1 MISRKILKFLGIG
14 IAGIFTIIIVTLLA
28 LEFFV
33 SDAYVARMVTKYSA
47 QMLNAQMQVEEIGF
61 TAFSHFPSVGV
72 RLKNGTIVSNTH
84 LKDSVQYD
92 RTPKQADTLVSF
104 NEFTVLI
111 NPLRML
117 KGRIDISGIILDNPR
132 AYAYV
137 SPTGCANW
145 DIMVA
150 DTTATAEV
158 DTVSQESSQESPLH
172 INIRNIEITGGGRF
186 VYDSREEG
194 LRASLF
200 MNSVIL
206 KGNFSDEIEKSRI
219 RKGNFSRLNMA
230 VSQSGAQKYFE
241 GIIADTASGPGK
253 GRASMRFAIDTLNIE
268 SAGKGLLAVE
278 ARTRTNVRVSRNS
291 LTENLPMDI
300 KGKIKL
306 GGRRESALT
315 FQDLKITTAGIPL
328 NLNGKVEYSADS
340 LYTEN
345 FLARI
350 EEFPLEEFLQY
361 VPKAI
366 VPDISKL
373 HTDTRLSVD
382 VNVFGSY
389 DFSSGKLPNADVD
402 FNIPSSSIAFDGIK
416 EKIKEVYLNG
426 KYHFR
431 PSIPDSNMVVINKML
446 VDGDGIALYGKGY
459 VKNIERN
466 PYIDIYMN
474 SRVNLDSL
482 VKMFPPETDIY
493 GSGSMAAE
501 LNVKSRLSNLTL
513 YNLAKADI
521 KGSINAEK
529 VEMGIPSQNITCNIY
544 GGDIRLGSNVNTRDT
559 TIAKGTKMIGVFV
572 KIDSTY
578 IKYDQT
584 LQMAGNDILLSGR
597 NEASLFDTTS
607 RAVKPF
613 KGSFS
618 ARRLN
623 VRSIDSISMRI
634 ANTRN
639 RFSILPYKGDIS
651 IPSLTLT
658 STTERIMAR
667 QGLHFFSIA
676 KGAFNINAH
685 KNDAELKMRE
695 ARMAKLQDSL
705 QMIYPQI
712 PRDSLFRHW
721 FAQRSGGRIT
731 NRLPDDF
738 SEDDYNF
745 KLTDKGILHLL
756 NRWEVN
762 GDMSAA
768 TMRLSTPAFPL
779 RTRAQESKVSFNLNE
794 IRVDKSKV
802 LSGRSSFEATGSITG
817 IKGALTRGSRLRVN
831 MAINADTLNFNELAK
846 AAYAGTEF
854 MAKSSAYLDSLQRLS
869 SAEDLED
876 AVAIE
881 SGDTLEKMSLFII
894 PKNIEAN
901 FKMNINYGIYSS
913 IILKHASGEVRSKD
927 RCLQILDFNA
937 QTSAGAMD
945 LNAFYKTK
953 SKEDLSVGFDM
964 QLQDVNVGEFIKLYP
979 QIDSLLPMMKSFDGI
994 LNSQMA
1000 ATAQID
1006 TNMNFL
1012 LSTVEGVARIKGDSL
1027 VLMDGE
1033 TFAEIAKMMKFK
1045 NRDRNLVDSIS
1056 VELSIKDNK
1065 IEVYPFMMVMDR
1077 YSTAIS
1083 GKQDM
1088 DMNLDYHISVI
1099 KSPLPLRLGIDITG
1113 NIDDFK
1119 IRPGKVL
1126 YKSANLPVYTKFIDS
1141 TRVNLREYIYNI
1153 HNK

>member
-1 MISRKILKFLGIG
+1 MKAGKILKFLGIAV
-14 IAGIFTIIIVTLLA
+14 AGIFTIVILALLA
-28 LEFFV
+28 LEFFI

-47 QMLNAQMQVEEIGF
+47 QMLNAELKVEKIGF
-61 TAFSHFPSVGV
+61 TAFSHFPNVGV
-72 RLKNGTIVSNTH
+72 DLTNGTIVSKTH
-84 LKDSVQYD
+84 LKDSVEYK
-92 RTPKQADTLVSF
+92 RTPPKADTLIKF
-104 NEFTVLI
+104 NEFTILM
-111 NPLRML
+111 NPLKML
-117 KGRIDISGIILDNPR
+117 RGRVDIKGIIMDSPNV
-132 AYAYV
+132 YAYV

-145 DIMVA
+145 DIMAESA
-150 DTTATAEV
+150 DTTSAVAA
-158 DTVSQESSQESPLH
+158 DTLQGGTPMH
-172 INIRNIEITGGGRF
+172 INVRNISITNGGRF
-186 VYDSREEG
+186 VYDSREDG
-194 LRASLF
+194 LMASVR
-200 MNSVIL
+200 MNSISL
-206 KGNFSDEIEKSRI
+206 EGNFTDEIEKIRV

-241 GIIADTASGPGK
+241 GIIADTVSGPGK
-253 GRASMRFAIDTLNIE
+253 GRASMRFSVDTLNIA
-268 SAGKGLLAVE
+268 SKGKGLIAVE
-278 ARTRTNVRVSRNS
+278 ARTRTNVRVSRSS

-300 KGKIKL
+300 SGDIRL
-306 GGRRESALT
+306 GGRRENAVT
-315 FQDLKITTAGIPL
+315 FQDLKITMAGIPL
-328 NLNGKVEYSADS
+328 HLNGKVAYSADS
-340 LYTEN
+340 LHTEN
-345 FLARI
+345 LLAQI

-366 VPDISKL
+366 VPEISKL
-373 HTDTRLSVD
+373 HTSTRLSVD

-389 DFSSGKLPNADVD
+389 DFVSGKLPNADVD
-402 FNIPSSSIAFDGIK
+402 FNIPSSSIAFDGMK

-431 PSIPDSNMVVINKML
+431 PSIPDSNMVIINKML

-459 VKNIERN
+459 VKDIERN
-466 PYIDIYMN
+466 PYIDMYMN

-482 VKMFPPETDIY
+482 IKMFPPETDIH

-521 KGSINAEK
+521 KGSVNAERM
-529 VEMGIPSQNITCNIY
+529 EMGIPSQDIYCNIY
-544 GGDIRLGSNVNTRDT
+544 GTDIRLGSNVNTRDT

-572 KIDSTY
+572 KVDSTC
-578 IKYDQT
+578 IKYADT
-584 LQMAGNDILLSGR
+584 LHLEGNQILLSGR

-618 ARRLN
+618 AKRL
-623 VRSIDSISMRI
+623 VIKSIDSISMRI
-634 ANTRN
+634 ADTRN
-639 RFSILPYKGDIS
+639 RFSILPYKGDVS

-676 KGAFNINAH
+676 KGAFNVNAH

-721 FAQRSGGRIT
+721 FAQRSGRRNT
-731 NRLPDDF
+731 RLPDDF

-745 KLTDKGILHLL
+745 KLSDKGILHLL
-756 NRWEVN
+756 NRWEVS
-762 GDMSAA
+762 GDMSAG

-779 RTRAQESKVSFNLNE
+779 RTRAVESKVSFNLNE
-794 IRVDKSKV
+794 IRVDRSKV
-802 LSGRSSFEATGSITG
+802 LSGRSSFDASGSISG
-817 IKGALTRGSRLRVN
+817 IRGALTRGSRLRVN

-854 MAKSSAYLDSLQRLS
+854 MAKSTAYLDSLQKLS
-869 SAEDLED
+869 SADALEE

-881 SGDTLEKMSLFII
+881 SNDTIEKMSLII
-894 PKNIEAN
+894 VPKNIEAN

-913 IILKHASGEVRSKD
+913 IILKHASGELRSKD

-945 LNAFYKTK
+945 LNAFYRTR
-953 SKEDLSVGFDM
+953 SKEDLKVGFDM
-964 QLQDVNVGEFIKLYP
+964 QLEDVNVGEFIKLYP

-994 LNSQMA
+994 LNSQVA

-1033 TFAEIAKMMKFK
+1033 TFAEIAKMLKFK
-1045 NRDRNLVDSIS
+1045 NRERNLVDSIS
-1056 VELSIKDNK
+1056 VELSIKDNQVE
-1065 IEVYPFMMVMDR
+1065 IYPFMMVMDR

-1113 NIDDFK
+1113 NLDDFK
-1119 IRPGKVL
+1119 IRPGKVR
-1126 YKSANLPVYTKFIDS
+1126 YKSANLPVYTKQIDS

>member
-1 MISRKILKFLGIG
+1 MKAGKILKFLGIAV
-14 IAGIFTIIIVTLLA
+14 AGIFTIVILALLA
-28 LEFFV
+28 LEFFI
-33 SDAYVARMVTKYSA
+33 SDAYVGRMVTKYSA
-47 QMLNAQMQVEEIGF
+47 ELLNAELKVEKIGF
-61 TAFSHFPSVGV
+61 TAFSHFPNVGV
-72 RLKNGTIVSNTH
+72 DLTNGTIVSTTH
-84 LKDSVQYD
+84 LKDSVEYK
-92 RTPKQADTLVSF
+92 RTPPKADTLIKF
-104 NEFTVLI
+104 NEFTILM
-111 NPLRML
+111 NPLKML
-117 KGRIDISGIILDNPR
+117 RGRVDIKGIIMDSPNV
-132 AYAYV
+132 YAYV

-145 DIMVA
+145 DIMAESA
-150 DTTATAEV
+150 DTTAAV
-158 DTVSQESSQESPLH
+158 AADTLQGGTPMH
-172 INIRNIEITGGGRF
+172 INVRNISITNGGRF
-186 VYDSREEG
+186 VYDSREDG
-194 LRASLF
+194 LMASVR
-200 MNSVIL
+200 MNSISL
-206 KGNFSDEIEKSRI
+206 EGNFTDEIEKIRV

-241 GIIADTASGPGK
+241 GIIADTVSGPGK
-253 GRASMRFAIDTLNIE
+253 GRASMRFSVDTLNIV
-268 SAGKGLLAVE
+268 SKGKGLLAVE
-278 ARTRTNVRVSRNS
+278 ARTRTNVRVSRSS

-300 KGKIKL
+300 SGDIQL
-306 GGRRESALT
+306 GGRRESAVT
-315 FQDLKITTAGIPL
+315 FKDLKITMAGIPL
-328 NLNGKVEYSADS
+328 HLNGKVAYSADS
-340 LYTEN
+340 LYTESL
-345 FLARI
+345 LAQI

-373 HTDTRLSVD
+373 HTSTRLSVD
-382 VNVFGSY
+382 MNIFGSY
-389 DFSSGKLPNADVD
+389 DFISGKLPNADID
-402 FNIPSSSIAFDGIK
+402 FNIPSSAISFEGMK

-431 PSIPDSNMVVINKML
+431 PSTPDSNMVIINKML

-459 VKNIERN
+459 VKDIERN
-466 PYIDIYMN
+466 PYIDMYMN

-482 VKMFPPETDIY
+482 IKMFPPETDIH

-501 LNVKSRLSNLTL
+501 LNVKSLLSNLTL

-521 KGSINAEK
+521 KGSVNAERM
-529 VEMGIPSQNITCNIY
+529 EMGIPSQDIYCNIY
-544 GGDIRLGSNVNTRDT
+544 GTDIRLGSNVNTRDT

-572 KIDSTY
+572 KVDSTC
-578 IKYDQT
+578 IKYADT
-584 LQMAGNDILLSGR
+584 LHLEGNQILLSGR

-618 ARRLN
+618 AKRL
-623 VRSIDSISMRI
+623 VIKSIDSISMRI
-634 ANTRN
+634 ADTRN
-639 RFSILPYKGDIS
+639 RFSILPYKGDVS

-676 KGAFNINAH
+676 KGAFNVNAH

-721 FAQRSGGRIT
+721 FAQRSGGRNT
-731 NRLPDDF
+731 RLPDDF

-745 KLTDKGILHLL
+745 KLSDKGILHLL
-756 NRWEVN
+756 NRWEVS
-762 GDMSAA
+762 GDMSAG

-779 RTRAQESKVSFNLNE
+779 RTRAVESKVSFNLNE
-794 IRVDKSKV
+794 IRVDRSKV
-802 LSGRSSFEATGSITG
+802 LSGRSSFDASGSISG
-817 IKGALTRGSRLRVN
+817 IRGALTRGSRLRVN

-854 MAKSSAYLDSLQRLS
+854 MAKSTAYLDSLQKLS
-869 SAEDLED
+869 SADALED

-881 SGDTLEKMSLFII
+881 SNDTLEKMSLFII

-1045 NRDRNLVDSIS
+1045 NRERNLVDSIS

>member
-1 MISRKILKFLGIG
+1 MKAGKILKWLGLG
-14 IAGIFTIIIVTLLA
+14 IAGIFSIFVLA
-28 LEFFV
+28 LLVLEFCV
-33 SDAYVARMVTKYSA
+33 SDAYVARMVTRYSA
-47 QMLNAQMQVEEIGF
+47 QMLNAELKVEKIGF
-61 TAFSHFPSVGV
+61 TAFSHFPNVGV
-72 RLKNGTIVSNTH
+72 DLTNGTIVSKTH
-84 LKDSVQYD
+84 LKDSVEYK
-92 RTPKQADTLVSF
+92 RTPPKADTLIKF
-104 NEFTVLI
+104 NEFTILM
-111 NPLRML
+111 NPLKML
-117 KGRIDISGIILDNPR
+117 RGRVDIKGIIMDSPNV
-132 AYAYV
+132 YAYV

-145 DIMVA
+145 DIMVEST
-150 DTTATAEV
+150 DTTAAVETG
-158 DTVSQESSQESPLH
+158 TLQGGTPMH
-172 INIRNIEITGGGRF
+172 INVRNISITNGGRF
-186 VYDSREEG
+186 VYDSREDG
-194 LRASLF
+194 LMASVR
-200 MNSVIL
+200 MNSINL
-206 KGNFSDEIEKSRI
+206 EGNFTDEIEKIRI

-241 GIIADTASGPGK
+241 SILTDAGSGQ
-253 GRASMRFAIDTLNIE
+253 GRASMRFSVDTLNIA
-268 SAGKGLLAVE
+268 SKGKGLLAVE
-278 ARTRTNVRVSRNS
+278 ARTRTNVRVSRSS

-300 KGKIKL
+300 SGDIRL
-306 GGRRESALT
+306 GGRRENAVT
-315 FQDLKITTAGIPL
+315 FQDLKITMAGIPL
-328 NLNGKVEYSADS
+328 HLNGKVAYSADS
-340 LYTEN
+340 LHTEN
-345 FLARI
+345 LLAQI
-350 EEFPLEEFLQY
+350 EEFPLEDFLQY

-373 HTDTRLSVD
+373 HTNTRLSVD
-382 VNVFGSY
+382 VNVFGSM
-389 DFSSGKLPNADVD
+389 DFTTGKMPSANIA
-402 FNIPSSSIAFDGIK
+402 FNIPSSSISFEGMK

-426 KYHFR
+426 NYFFR
-431 PSIPDSNMVVINKML
+431 PQDPDSNMVIINKML
-446 VDGDGIALYGKGY
+446 VDGDGIALSGSGY
-459 VKNIERN
+459 VKDIERN
-466 PYIDIYMN
+466 PYIDMSFN

-482 VKMFPPETDIY
+482 VKMFPPETDIH

-529 VEMGIPSQNITCNIY
+529 VEMGIPSQDIVCNIY
-544 GGDIRLGSNVNTRDT
+544 GGDIRLGSNVNTKDT
-559 TIAKGTKMIGVFV
+559 SIAKGTKMIGVFV
-572 KIDSTY
+572 KVDSTY
-578 IKYDQT
+578 MKYADT
-584 LQMAGNDILLSGR
+584 LHLEGKQILLSGR

-607 RAVKPF
+607 RNVKPF

-618 ARRLN
+618 AKRL
-623 VRSIDSISMRI
+623 VIKSIDSISMRI
-634 ANTRN
+634 ADTRN
-639 RFSILPYKGDIS
+639 RFSILPYKGDVS

-667 QGLHFFSIA
+667 QGYHFFSIA
-676 KGAFNINAH
+676 KGSFNINAH

-695 ARMAKLQDSL
+695 ARIAKLQDSL
-705 QMIYPQI
+705 QLIYPQI
-712 PRDSLFRHW
+712 ARDSLMRHW
-721 FAQRSGGRIT
+721 LSQRTKGRNIT
-731 NRLPDDF
+731 RLPDDF
-738 SEDDYNF
+738 AQDDYNF

-756 NRWEVN
+756 NRWEVS
-762 GDMSAA
+762 GDMSAG

-779 RTRAQESKVSFNLNE
+779 RTKAVESKVSFNLNE
-794 IRVDKSKV
+794 IKVEKSNV
-802 LSGRSSFEATGSITG
+802 LSGKSSFNASGSITG
-817 IKGALTRGSRLRVN
+817 IKGALTRGSRLRIKMN
-831 MAINADTLNFNELAK
+831 INADTLNFNELAK

-869 SAEDLED
+869 SAEDLEE

-881 SGDTLEKMSLFII
+881 SGDTIEKMSLFII
-894 PKNIEAN
+894 PKNIEAQL
-901 FKMNINYGIYSS
+901 KMNINYGIYSS
-913 IILKHASGEVRSKD
+913 IILKHASGELLSKD

-945 LNAFYKTK
+945 LNAFYKTR

-994 LNSQMA
+994 LNSQVA
-1000 ATAQID
+1000 ATAKID

-1045 NRDRNLVDSIS
+1045 NRERNLVDSIS

-1088 DMNLDYHISVI
+1088 DLNFDYHISVI

-1113 NIDDFK
+1113 NMDDFK

-1126 YKSANLPVYTKFIDS
+1126 YKSANLPVYTKYIDS

>member
-1 MISRKILKFLGIG
+1 MKAGKILKFLGIAV
-14 IAGIFTIIIVTLLA
+14 AGIFTIVILALLA
-28 LEFFV
+28 LEFFI

-47 QMLNAQMQVEEIGF
+47 QMLNAELKVEKIGF
-61 TAFSHFPSVGV
+61 TAFSHFPNVGV
-72 RLKNGTIVSNTH
+72 DLANGSIVSATH
-84 LKDSVQYD
+84 LKDSAEYK
-92 RTPKQADTLVSF
+92 RTPPKADTLIMF
-104 NEFTVLI
+104 NKFTILM
-111 NPLRML
+111 NPLKML
-117 KGRIDISGIILDNPR
+117 RGRVDIKGIIMDSPNV
-132 AYAYV
+132 YAYV

-145 DIMVA
+145 DIMVESA
-150 DTTATAEV
+150 DTTAAV
-158 DTVSQESSQESPLH
+158 AADTLHGGTPMH
-172 INIRNIEITGGGRF
+172 INVRNISITNGGRF
-186 VYDSREEG
+186 VYDSREDG
-194 LRASLF
+194 LMASVR
-200 MNSVIL
+200 MNSINL
-206 KGNFSDEIEKSRI
+206 EGNFTDEIEKIRI

-241 GIIADTASGPGK
+241 SILTDAGSGQ
-253 GRASMRFAIDTLNIE
+253 GRASMRFSVDTLNIA
-268 SAGKGLLAVE
+268 SKGKGLLAVE
-278 ARTRTNVRVSRNS
+278 ARTRTNVRVSRSS

-300 KGKIKL
+300 SGDIRL
-306 GGRRESALT
+306 GGRRENAVT
-315 FQDLKITTAGIPL
+315 FQDLKITMAGIPL
-328 NLNGKVEYSADS
+328 HLNGKVAYSADS
-340 LYTEN
+340 LHTEN
-345 FLARI
+345 LLAQI

-373 HTDTRLSVD
+373 HTNTRLSVD
-382 VNVFGSY
+382 VNVFGSM
-389 DFSSGKLPNADVD
+389 DFTTGKMPSANIA
-402 FNIPSSSIAFDGIK
+402 FNIPSSSISFEGMK

-426 KYHFR
+426 NYFFR
-431 PSIPDSNMVVINKML
+431 PQDPDSNMVIINKML
-446 VDGDGIALYGKGY
+446 VDGDGIALSGSGY
-459 VKNIERN
+459 VKDIERN
-466 PYIDIYMN
+466 PYIDMSFN

-482 VKMFPPETDIY
+482 VKMFPPETDIH

-529 VEMGIPSQNITCNIY
+529 VEMGIPSQDISCNIY
-544 GGDIRLGSNVNTRDT
+544 GADIRLGSNVNTKDT

-572 KIDSTY
+572 KVDSTY
-578 IKYDQT
+578 MKYADT
-584 LQMAGNDILLSGR
+584 LHLEGNQILLSGR

-607 RAVKPF
+607 RNVKPF

-618 ARRLN
+618 AKRL
-623 VRSIDSISMRI
+623 VIKSIDSISMRV
-634 ANTRN
+634 ADTRN
-639 RFSILPYKGDIS
+639 RFSILPYKGDVS

-676 KGAFNINAH
+676 KGSFNVNAH

-705 QMIYPQI
+705 QLIYPQI
-712 PRDSLFRHW
+712 ARDSLMRHW
-721 FAQRSGGRIT
+721 LAQRTGGRT
-731 NRLPDDF
+731 STRLPDDF
-738 SEDDYNF
+738 AQDDYNF

-756 NRWEVN
+756 NRWEVS
-762 GDMSAA
+762 GDMSAGS
-768 TMRLSTPAFPL
+768 MRLSTPAFPL
-779 RTRAQESKVSFNLNE
+779 RTKAVENKVSFNLNE
-794 IRVDKSKV
+794 IKVEKSNV
-802 LSGRSSFEATGSITG
+802 LSGKSSFNASGSITG
-817 IKGALTRGSRLRVN
+817 IKGALTRGSRLRVK
-831 MAINADTLNFNELAK
+831 MDINADTLNFNELAK

-854 MAKSSAYLDSLQRLS
+854 MAKSSAYLDSLQKLS
-869 SAEDLED
+869 SAEDLEE

-881 SGDTLEKMSLFII
+881 SGDTIEKMSLFII
-894 PKNIEAN
+894 PKNIEAQL
-901 FKMNINYGIYSS
+901 KMNINYGIYSS
-913 IILKHASGEVRSKD
+913 IILKHASGELLSKD

-945 LNAFYKTK
+945 LNAFYKTR

-994 LNSQMA
+994 LNSQVA
-1000 ATAQID
+1000 ATAKID

-1045 NRDRNLVDSIS
+1045 NRERNLVDSIS

-1088 DMNLDYHISVI
+1088 DMNFDYHISVI
-1099 KSPLPLRLGIDITG
+1099 KSPLPMRLGIDITG
-1113 NIDDFK
+1113 NLDDFK
-1119 IRPGKVL
+1119 IRPGKVR
-1126 YKSANLPVYTKFIDS
+1126 YKSANLPVYTKHIDS
-1141 TRVNLREYIYNI
+1141 TRVNLREQIYNI

>member
-1 MISRKILKFLGIG
+1 MKAGKILKWLGIG
-14 IAGIFTIIIVTLLA
+14 IAGIFSIFVLALLA
-28 LEFFV
+28 LEFFI
-33 SDAYVARMVTKYSA
+33 SDAYVGRMVTKYSA
-47 QMLNAQMQVEEIGF
+47 ELLNAELKVEKIGF
-61 TAFSHFPSVGV
+61 TAFSHFPNVGV
-72 RLKNGTIVSNTH
+72 DLTNGTIVSTTH
-84 LKDSVQYD
+84 LKDSVEYK
-92 RTPKQADTLVSF
+92 RTPPKADTLIKF
-104 NEFTVLI
+104 NEFTILM
-111 NPLRML
+111 NPLKML
-117 KGRIDISGIILDNPR
+117 RGRVDIKGIIMDSPNV
-132 AYAYV
+132 YAYV

-145 DIMVA
+145 DIMAESA
-150 DTTATAEV
+150 DTTAAV
-158 DTVSQESSQESPLH
+158 AADTLQGGTPMH
-172 INIRNIEITGGGRF
+172 INVRNISITNGGRF
-186 VYDSREEG
+186 VYDSREDG
-194 LRASLF
+194 LMASVR
-200 MNSVIL
+200 MNSISL
-206 KGNFSDEIEKSRI
+206 EGNFTDELDKIRV

-241 GIIADTASGPGK
+241 SIFTDAGSGP
-253 GRASMRFAIDTLNIE
+253 GRASMRFSVDTLNIA
-268 SAGKGLLAVE
+268 SKGKGLLAVE
-278 ARTRTNVRVSRNS
+278 ARTRTNVRVSRSS

-300 KGKIKL
+300 SGDIRL
-306 GGRRESALT
+306 GGRREKAVT
-315 FQDLKITTAGIPL
+315 FQDLKITMAGIPL
-328 NLNGKVEYSADS
+328 HLNGKVAYSADS
-340 LYTEN
+340 LHTESL
-345 FLARI
+345 LAQI

-373 HTDTRLSVD
+373 HTNTRLSVD
-382 VNVFGSY
+382 VNMFGTL
-389 DFSSGKLPNADVD
+389 DFVSGKLPNADVD

-431 PSIPDSNMVVINKML
+431 PAIPDSNMVIINKML

-459 VKNIERN
+459 VKDIERN
-466 PYIDIYMN
+466 PYIDIYVN

-493 GSGSMAAE
+493 GRGSMAAE
-501 LNVKSRLSNLTL
+501 VNVKSRLSNLTL

-529 VEMGIPSQNITCNIY
+529 VEMGIPSQDIVCNIY

-572 KIDSTY
+572 KVDSTY
-578 IKYDQT
+578 MKYADT
-584 LQMAGNDILLSGR
+584 LHLEGKQILLSGR

-607 RAVKPF
+607 RNVKPF

-618 ARRLN
+618 AKMIK
-623 VRSIDSISMRI
+623 VKSIDSISMRV
-634 ANTRN
+634 ADTRN
-639 RFSILPYKGDIS
+639 RFSILPYKGDVS

-676 KGAFNINAH
+676 KGSF
-685 KNDAELKMRE
+685 MS
-695 ARMAKLQDSL
+695 KLQDSL
-705 QMIYPQI
+705 QLIYPQI
-712 PRDSLFRHW
+712 PRDSLMRHW
-721 FAQRSGGRIT
+721 LAQRTAGRNIT
-731 NRLPDDF
+731 RLPDDF
-738 SEDDYNF
+738 AQDDYDF

-756 NRWEVN
+756 NRWEVS
-762 GDMSAA
+762 GDMSAG

-779 RTRAQESKVSFNLNE
+779 RTKAVESKVSFNLNE
-794 IRVDKSKV
+794 IRVDRSKV
-802 LSGRSSFEATGSITG
+802 LSGRSSFDASGSITG
-817 IKGALTRGSRLRVN
+817 IRSALTRGGRLRVN
-831 MAINADTLNFNELAK
+831 MTINADTLNFNELAK

-854 MAKSSAYLDSLQRLS
+854 MAKSSAYLDSLQKLS
-869 SAEDLED
+869 SAEDLEA

-881 SGDTLEKMSLFII
+881 SGDTIEKMSLII
-894 PKNIEAN
+894 VPKNIEAN

-945 LNAFYKTK
+945 LNAFYRTR
-953 SKEDLSVGFDM
+953 SKEDLKVGFDM
-964 QLQDVNVGEFIKLYP
+964 QLEDVNVGEFIKLYP

-994 LNSQMA
+994 LNSQVA

-1033 TFAEIAKMMKFK
+1033 TFAEIAKMLKFK
-1045 NRDRNLVDSIS
+1045 NRERNLVDSIS
-1056 VELSIKDNK
+1056 VELSIKDNQVE
-1065 IEVYPFMMVMDR
+1065 IYPFMMVMDR

-1099 KSPLPLRLGIDITG
+1099 KSPLPMRLGIDITG
-1113 NIDDFK
+1113 NMDDFK
-1119 IRPGKVL
+1119 IRPGKVR
-1126 YKSANLPVYTKFIDS
+1126 YKSANLPVYTKQIDS

>member
-1 MISRKILKFLGIG
+1 MKAGKILKWLGIV
-14 IAGIFTIIIVTLLA
+14 IAGIFSIFVLALLA
-28 LEFFV
+28 LEFFI
-33 SDAYVARMVTKYSA
+33 SDAYVGRMVTKYSA
-47 QMLNAQMQVEEIGF
+47 ELLNAELKVEKIGF
-61 TAFSHFPSVGV
+61 TAFSHFPNVGV
-72 RLKNGTIVSNTH
+72 DLTNGTIVSTTH
-84 LKDSVQYD
+84 LKDSVEYK
-92 RTPKQADTLVSF
+92 RTPPKADTLIKF
-104 NEFTVLI
+104 NEFTILM
-111 NPLRML
+111 NPLKML
-117 KGRIDISGIILDNPR
+117 SGRVDIKGIIMDSPNV
-132 AYAYV
+132 YAYV

-145 DIMVA
+145 DIMAESA
-150 DTTATAEV
+150 DTTAAV
-158 DTVSQESSQESPLH
+158 AADTLQGGTPMH
-172 INIRNIEITGGGRF
+172 INVRNISITNGGRF
-186 VYDSREEG
+186 VYDSREDG
-194 LRASLF
+194 LMASVR
-200 MNSVIL
+200 MNSISL
-206 KGNFSDEIEKSRI
+206 EGNFTDELDKIRV

-241 GIIADTASGPGK
+241 SILTDAGSGP
-253 GRASMRFAIDTLNIE
+253 GRASMRFSVDTLNIA
-268 SAGKGLLAVE
+268 SKGKGLLAVE
-278 ARTRTNVRVSRNS
+278 ARTRTNVRVSRSS

-300 KGKIKL
+300 SGDIRL
-306 GGRRESALT
+306 GGRREKAVT
-315 FQDLKITTAGIPL
+315 FQDLKITMAGIPL
-328 NLNGKVEYSADS
+328 HLNGKVAYSADS
-340 LYTEN
+340 LHTESL
-345 FLARI
+345 LAQI

-373 HTDTRLSVD
+373 HTNTRLSVD
-382 VNVFGSY
+382 VNMFGTL
-389 DFSSGKLPNADVD
+389 DFVSGKLPNADVD

-431 PSIPDSNMVVINKML
+431 PAIPDSNMVIINKML

-459 VKNIERN
+459 VKDIERN
-466 PYIDIYMN
+466 PYIDIYVN

-493 GSGSMAAE
+493 GRGSMAAE
-501 LNVKSRLSNLTL
+501 VNVKSRLSNLTL

-529 VEMGIPSQNITCNIY
+529 VEMGIPSQDIVCNIY

-572 KIDSTY
+572 KVDSTY
-578 IKYDQT
+578 MKYADT
-584 LQMAGNDILLSGR
+584 LHLEGKQILLSGR

-607 RAVKPF
+607 RNVKPF

-618 ARRLN
+618 AKMIK
-623 VRSIDSISMRI
+623 VKSIDSISMRV
-634 ANTRN
+634 ADTRN
-639 RFSILPYKGDIS
+639 RFSILPYKGDVS

-676 KGAFNINAH
+676 KGSFNVNAH

-695 ARMAKLQDSL
+695 ARMSKLQDSL
-705 QMIYPQI
+705 QLIYPQI
-712 PRDSLFRHW
+712 PRDSLMRHW
-721 FAQRSGGRIT
+721 LAQRTAGRNIT
-731 NRLPDDF
+731 RLPDDF
-738 SEDDYNF
+738 AQDDYDF

-756 NRWEVN
+756 NRWEVS
-762 GDMSAA
+762 GDMSAG

-779 RTRAQESKVSFNLNE
+779 RTKAVESKVSFNLNE

-802 LSGRSSFEATGSITG
+802 LSGRSSFDASGSITG
-817 IKGALTRGSRLRVN
+817 IKSALTRGGRLRVN
-831 MAINADTLNFNELAK
+831 MTINADTLNFNELAK

-854 MAKSSAYLDSLQRLS
+854 MAKSSAYLDSLQKLS
-869 SAEDLED
+869 SAEDLEA

-881 SGDTLEKMSLFII
+881 SGDTIEKMSLII
-894 PKNIEAN
+894 VPKNIEAN

-945 LNAFYKTK
+945 LNAFYRTR
-953 SKEDLSVGFDM
+953 SKEDLKVGFDM
-964 QLQDVNVGEFIKLYP
+964 QLEDVNVGEFIKLYP

-994 LNSQMA
+994 LNSQVA

-1033 TFAEIAKMMKFK
+1033 TFAEIAKMLKFK
-1045 NRDRNLVDSIS
+1045 NRERNLVDSIS
-1056 VELSIKDNK
+1056 VELSIKDNQVE
-1065 IEVYPFMMVMDR
+1065 IYPFMMVMDR

-1099 KSPLPLRLGIDITG
+1099 KSPLPMRLGIDITG
-1113 NIDDFK
+1113 NMDDFK
-1119 IRPGKVL
+1119 IRPGKVR
-1126 YKSANLPVYTKFIDS
+1126 YKSANLPVYTKQIDS